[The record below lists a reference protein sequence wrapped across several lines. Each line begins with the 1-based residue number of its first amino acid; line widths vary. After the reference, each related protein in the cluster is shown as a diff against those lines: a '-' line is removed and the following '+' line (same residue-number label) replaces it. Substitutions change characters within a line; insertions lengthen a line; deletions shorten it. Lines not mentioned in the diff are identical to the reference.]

1 MIISDDAGRKPRF
14 QEPDR
19 TQMRLVPTDLDR
31 TIAEDH
37 QVRSVWAFVEG
48 LDLSPFY
55 ARIRAMEGEA
65 GRTPIDPKILLALW
79 IEATLDGIGSARELD
94 RLSREH
100 LAYRWIC
107 GGVSVNYHTLA
118 DFRVESNDI
127 LEQLLT
133 DSVAVLLSQGLV
145 ELTRVSHDGMRVRA
159 SAGAN
164 SFHTRRTLRKKMQKI
179 AQEQVAKLADELDH
193 DASASSRRQQAARE
207 RTAAS
212 REKRVREALEQL
224 PEIEKRKKSRNGK
237 KKTEARVSTTDPD
250 ARVMKMADGGFRPA
264 FNVHVAADT
273 ASQVIVAVE
282 VTNEGT
288 DSGTMVPLVDQVEQR
303 YERTPHEW
311 LADGGCISL
320 DNVEAMHAKGCDVYG
335 PIRAPR
341 STKRKRTDIRAGDSP
356 AVAQWRNRMKRRAA
370 RTIYKQRAAISEC
383 VNAQMRNRGMTQF
396 LVRGLAKIR
405 SIVLLHAI
413 THNMT
418 RTWALAT

>member
-1 MIISDDAGRKPRF
+1 
-14 QEPDR
+14 
-19 TQMRLVPTDLDR
+19 MRLVPTDLDR

-37 QVRSVWAFVEG
+37 QVRAVWAFVEG

-55 ARIRAMEGEA
+55 ARIRAVEGEA

-79 IEATLDGIGSARELD
+79 IQATLDGIGSARELD

-100 LAYRWIC
+100 LVYRWIC
-107 GGVSVNYHTLA
+107 GGVAVNYHTLA

-127 LEQLLT
+127 LDQLLT

-179 AQEQVAKLADELDH
+179 AQEQVAKLTDELDH
-193 DASASSRRQQAARE
+193 DASASTRRQQAARE

-237 KKTEARVSTTDPD
+237 KKTQARVSTTDPD

-288 DSGTMVPLVDQVEQR
+288 DSGMMVPLMDQVEQR
-303 YERTPHEW
+303 YECTPSEW
-311 LADGGCISL
+311 LADGGCISR
-320 DNVEAMHAKGCDVYG
+320 DNVEVMHAKGCGLYG

-341 STKRKRTDIRAGDSP
+341 SKRRKRTDIRPGDSP
-356 AVAQWRNRMKRRAA
+356 AVVEWRNRMKRRAT
-370 RTIYKQRAAISEC
+370 REIYKQRAATSEC
-383 VNAQMRNRGMTQF
+383 VNAQMRTRGMTQF

-405 SIVLLHAI
+405 SIVLFHAI

-418 RTWALAT
+418 RAWALST